1 MIRVHVA
8 AEKSISSAMEDKNVG
23 KKLELHWIS
32 WWGYEE
38 VFGEEI
44 EMKYILRN
52 RDFFTFETQ
61 NRGIIFYNMQVDYSK
76 LWARYK
82 EMGHK
87 NKTDLIEM
95 AGISTNILAKLTKGE
110 FISMDSIQRICK
122 ALNCDVGDICVINKV
137 ED

>member
-1 MIRVHVA
+1 MALQLKLCGVYADEAWSDSTRGGVWRW
-8 AEKSISSAMEDKNVG
+8 G
-23 KKLELHWIS
+23 KKI
-32 WWGYEE
+32 
-38 VFGEEI
+38 FCEI
-44 EMKYILRN
+44 VIFYTLK
-52 RDFFTFETQ
+52 TQ
-61 NRGIIFYNMQVDYSK
+61 SYGIIFHIMQVDYTK

-82 EMGHK
+82 EMGYK

-137 ED
+137 EGNS